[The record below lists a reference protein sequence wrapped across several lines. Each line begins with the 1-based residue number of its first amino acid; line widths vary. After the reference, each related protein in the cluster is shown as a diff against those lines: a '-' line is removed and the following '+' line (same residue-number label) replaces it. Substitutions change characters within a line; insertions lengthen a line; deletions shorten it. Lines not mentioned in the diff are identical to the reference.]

1 MLDLFCYTCRSQHA
15 EGGEDDDPGIEDGE
29 VPGTAPKRPLS
40 PFIFYSQ
47 DARRII
53 KKENPGMHSKLIMKQ
68 VQKNWRAMT
77 EEQKEY
83 YKEQSKQNR
92 NEYEE
97 RRRTFEGQ
105 KWRST

>member
-1 MLDLFCYTCRSQHA
+1 M
-15 EGGEDDDPGIEDGE
+15 DDDGE

-53 KKENPGMHSKLIMKQ
+53 KKDNPGMHSKLIMKQ
-68 VQKNWRAMT
+68 VQKNWRAMS
-77 EEQKEY
+77 EDQKEY

-105 KWRST
+105 KWKSTQHDKLNVIQVIEGRRAER